1 MQNKPQTRYFFT
13 LDFLYKLLRNLK
25 IFLLFQVLAVLFAL
39 VASSVA
45 APLSFTSTVG
55 NPVPVVYSV
64 PSFSSGVVSSASP
77 AIVPSAVAQT
87 YSVVPVGYSFNSPIQ
102 TISSGPIA
110 YSSPVIHSSP
120 VVYSA
125 PSVQY
130 SAPSV
135 QYSAPVVT
143 GTAVEPGY
151 VARTL
156 GVEHKADLPEGLG
169 YASHHINIQPAPGTG
184 GK

>member
-1 MQNKPQTRYFFT
+1 MFH
-13 LDFLYKLLRNLK
+13 KLVRNLK
-25 IFLLFQVLAVLFAL
+25 ILLLFQVLAVLFAL

-64 PSFSSGVVSSASP
+64 PSFSSGVFSSASP

-87 YSVVPVGYSFNSPIQ
+87 YSVVPVGYSFNSPVQ
-102 TISSGPIA
+102 TVSSGPIA

-125 PSVQY
+125 PI
-130 SAPSV
+130 